1 MIREEEIINIGRITK
16 SRGIRGEVEMRFTD
30 DVFDRGDSEYFVLHI
45 DGIPV
50 PFFWEEYKF
59 KNSDTAIL
67 KLERVDK
74 DEQARRLVGCRV
86 SYPVKHVPASEEER
100 GLASWQ
106 ALEGY
111 SVSHADGR
119 HIGVIETVDD
129 STANVLL
136 YLRTPEGREVILPIH
151 EDFVTHLSPRDHTLR
166 LDLPEGL
173 TDL

>member
-1 MIREEEIINIGRITK
+1 MIDRNDTFHIGRSTRI
-16 SRGIRGEVEMRFTD
+16 RGLKGEVELRFTD
-30 DVFDRGDSEYFVLHI
+30 DAFDRGDSPYIFI
-45 DGIPV
+45 DMDGLLV

-67 KLERVDK
+67 KLERVDN

-111 SVSHADGR
+111 CVSHADGR